1 MTNYD
6 CACRQASPRESGAER
21 YSLMRKLT
29 VTEPNAETL
38 ELCFVMAECEGAP
51 QIREPLKRRQKQLH
65 RLLRLTITP
74 CNATDLKVK
83 LCAIPWSHIGIS
95 ISSGTA
101 RQALNVFVINL
112 VDHTDRR

>member
-6 CACRQASPRESGAER
+6 CACRQASPRESGAQR

-38 ELCFVMAECEGAP
+38 ELCFVMAESEGAS

-83 LCAIPWSHIGIS
+83 LRAIPWSPLES
-95 ISSGTA
+95 
-101 RQALNVFVINL
+101 Q
-112 VDHTDRR
+112 